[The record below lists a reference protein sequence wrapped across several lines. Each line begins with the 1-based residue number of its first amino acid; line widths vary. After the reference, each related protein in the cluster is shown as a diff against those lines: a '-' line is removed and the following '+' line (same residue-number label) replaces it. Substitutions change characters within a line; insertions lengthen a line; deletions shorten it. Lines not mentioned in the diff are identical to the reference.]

1 MCSIR
6 LVEGFDS
13 GPGPCT
19 SLLDLMGLV
28 VRTMLSG
35 TEAKCCLVA
44 EAMALGMLQL
54 LGQRNEGAAA
64 AGDTGSHSSSGNVA
78 PGNPGNSSTG
88 GSSSSSSSSSVY
100 RGKRAWL
107 QSPFALVRV
116 LEKSGQHSLAHLLV
130 KYSKEDEL
138 DTSLKQVPRLSMSPQ
153 WGHRE
158 DMAAVLRG
166 LPLCRCQHACCR
178 PGTVRMPMHS
188 V

>member
-19 SLLDLMGLV
+19 SLLDLMRLV
-28 VRTMLSG
+28 VRTLLSG
-35 TEAKCCLVA
+35 KDVKCCLVA
-44 EAMALGMLQL
+44 EAVALGLLQL
-54 LGQRNEGAAA
+54 LGQHSEEAAA
-64 AGDTGSHSSSGNVA
+64 ARDTGGPGSHSSSGEA
-78 PGNPGNSSTG
+78 ASADPGSSSTG
-88 GSSSSSSSSSVY
+88 DGSSSSSSVY

-138 DTSLKQVPRLSMSPQ
+138 DTSLKQVRRLSISPG

-158 DMAAVLRG
+158 GMAAML
-166 LPLCRCQHACCR
+166 
-178 PGTVRMPMHS
+178 
-188 V
+188 